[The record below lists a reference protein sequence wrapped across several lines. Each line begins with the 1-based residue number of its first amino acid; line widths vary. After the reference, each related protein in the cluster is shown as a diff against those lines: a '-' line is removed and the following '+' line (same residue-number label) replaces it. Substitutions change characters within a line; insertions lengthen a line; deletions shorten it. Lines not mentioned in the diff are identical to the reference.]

1 MEWMEGQQ
9 VSGRR
14 QMGGTLCGGGG
25 VRSSSLKY
33 EDKAELLADF
43 PNCGAV
49 SP

>member
-1 MEWMEGQQ
+1 MDGRTAGQWKKIDGKYA
-9 VSGRR
+9 VW
-14 QMGGTLCGGGG
+14 GGGG